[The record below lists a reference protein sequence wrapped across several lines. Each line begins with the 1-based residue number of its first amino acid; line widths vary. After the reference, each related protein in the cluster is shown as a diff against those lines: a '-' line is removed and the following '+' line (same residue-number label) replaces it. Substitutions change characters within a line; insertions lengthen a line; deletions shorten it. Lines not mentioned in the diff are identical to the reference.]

1 MYLVDTNIWL
11 ELLLEQTNADEVK
24 QFLEQIPLALLSSTD
39 FTLLSIG
46 IIAVREEKQ
55 EGYLKF
61 VDDLLVKGALSTIRL
76 NPRDLP
82 SVLRTANSYKLDFDD
97 AYQYVANEKQNLQL
111 VSFDKDFDKTP
122 RGRKTPAQI
131 LATLK

>member
-1 MYLVDTNIWL
+1 MICIWL

-82 SVLRTANSYKLDFDD
+82 SVLRTANSYKLDFDN